1 MATIKWIGGN
11 SGNEN
16 TYNTAA
22 NWSGGSAP
30 TTNDTVV
37 IPRDAAYDIDG
48 YDASA
53 TTLTAF
59 IVEEGCSVNIG
70 STTTPLQVSPAS
82 FRYDGSGTT
91 AVFNFNGTNTDVLCG
106 KTVTPATGRNGLYIK
121 GSSLDS
127 ITVYGTGNVGLAVL
141 AGDTATVD
149 SGADLTVSGSGVL
162 DIGESVT
169 LTGTTIKQNG
179 GTVNCRSA
187 IITLEKRGGTFNHLK
202 GNATTVSNWGGVY
215 NDQSNGTMT
224 TYNGGNTGQYL
235 REKDLR
241 DKTITN
247 TNLYGGTTFK
257 DPNKTITF
265 TNAIQ
270 FVQCSDNDCTTDFG
284 SNIKFTPVAI

>member
-1 MATIKWIGGN
+1 MATIKWIGGD

-53 TTLTAF
+53 TALTQF
-59 IVEEGCSVNIG
+59 IVEEGCSVSIG
-70 STTTPLQVSPAS
+70 STTTPLQVSPAT
-82 FRYDGSGTT
+82 FRYDGSGST
-91 AVFNFNGTNTDVLCG
+91 AVFNFNGTNVNILAG
-106 KTVTPATGRNGLYIK
+106 KTATPATGRRGLYVK
-121 GSSLDS
+121 GSSIDS
-127 ITVYGTGNVGLAVL
+127 ITVYGTADVGLAVL

-149 SGADLTVSGSGVL
+149 SGADITVSDSAVL
-162 DIGESVT
+162 EVGESVT
-169 LTGTTIKQNG
+169 LTGTTIKMNG
-179 GTVNCRSA
+179 GTCYCRSA
-187 IITLEKRGGTFNHLK
+187 IITLEKRGGNFTHYK
-202 GNATTVSNWGGVY
+202 GNATTVSNWGGIY
-215 NDQSNGTMT
+215 YDQSNGTIT
-224 TYNGGNTGQYL
+224 TYNGGTTGQYL
-235 REKDLR
+235 RQKDLR

-247 TNLYGGTTFK
+247 TSLYGGTTFK

-265 TNAIQ
+265 TNAIN